1 MTDVWSDRAEMYR
14 TSEAHREGP
23 DLDLLV
29 EWASGCPNGAR
40 RRDGRRPRREPA
52 A

>member
-14 TSEAHREGP
+14 TSEAHRDGP

-29 EWASGCPNGAR
+29 GLGERCPNGAR
-40 RRDGRRPRREPA
+40 RRDGRRPRCEQA